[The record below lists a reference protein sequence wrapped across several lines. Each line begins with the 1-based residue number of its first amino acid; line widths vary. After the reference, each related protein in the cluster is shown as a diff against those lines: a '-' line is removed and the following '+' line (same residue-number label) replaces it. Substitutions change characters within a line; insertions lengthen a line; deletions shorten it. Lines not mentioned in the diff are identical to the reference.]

1 MHNNSDIESNE
12 LLELEYVFLLF
23 GIFAI
28 ITNTLWAILMIKK
41 KESSRIK
48 SYYIGKTLDEKSFA
62 ICAGVN
68 AIANVIEF
76 SRALMYRE
84 SKIMVTSIYCI
95 FYAVHPT
102 MYIFADIGIV
112 QIMFSMSIDCFVTV
126 ATINNK
132 RWIKSYITL
141 QILGFVVNFSLVLLS
156 TAFIWYTAISIKEPT
171 VRITCYLN
179 EVLDSKCITFYAV
192 TSNLFSFIT
201 MIVLIWTLVKVQRKI
216 SLPATSRLMIQ
227 LKIHSKNIRSLLVLA
242 FLTSFLLFIPLIFMI
257 LHKTGNIT
265 PNMEDISW
273 LLQLALYALH
283 AFYRILSS
291 NQIIHLLKKHCNNR
305 IKILNLFSNF
315 AICQNKRNRT
325 ACEQVQNIDNTQKH

>member
-12 LLELEYVFLLF
+12 LLELEYAFLFF

-28 ITNTLWAILMIKK
+28 ITNTFWAILMIKK
-41 KESSRIK
+41 KENSRIK
-48 SYYIGKTLDEKSFA
+48 SYYIGFA

-76 SRALMYRE
+76 SRAMMYRE

-102 MYIFADIGIV
+102 MYIFSDIGIV
-112 QIMFSMSIDCFVTV
+112 QIMFSMSINCFVTV

-132 RWIKSYITL
+132 RWIMSYITL

-156 TAFIWYTAISIKEPT
+156 IAFIWYTAISIKEPT

-192 TSNLFSFIT
+192 ASNLFSFIT
-201 MIVLIWTLVKVQRKI
+201 MIVLIWALVKVQRKI

-242 FLTSFLLFIPLIFMI
+242 FLTFFLLSIPLIFMI

-265 PNMEDISW
+265 SNMEDISW

-291 NQIIHLLKKHCNNR
+291 NQIIHLLKKHCKNE